1 MATFID
7 IADLAPFADISP
19 AKADAMIDDA
29 EATAI
34 LIAPCITTLHTV
46 PDGETEADAALRLG
60 KIAAVKATLRAAI
73 LRWNESG
80 TGAVQSQT
88 VGPFGST
95 LDTRVQR
102 RSLFWPSE
110 IEQLQGICA
119 SASGG
124 AFSID
129 TAPCWSAHL
138 PWCSLSLGA
147 AYCSC
152 GVDIAGQPIYELG

>member
-7 IADLAPFADISP
+7 IADLAPFADIWP

-110 IEQLQGICA
+110 IEQLQSMCE

-124 AFSID
+124 AFAID
-129 TAPCWSAHL
+129 TWGVDTIHQ
-138 PWCSLSLGA
+138 PWCSLA
-147 AYCSC
+147 FDATYCSC
-152 GVDIAGQPIYELG
+152 GADIAGYPIYEP